1 MYFVLYSAIDMGGSS
16 TKQHHG
22 GRPESAAKAMTTN
35 QLLVVLSERTSVLK
49 ETFTNMQKS
58 PMSDSVARPYLADI
72 LKTAKKELETLIV
85 IT

>member
-22 GRPESAAKAMTTN
+22 GRPESAGKAMTTN
-35 QLLVVLSERTSVLK
+35 QLLVDLSERANALK
-49 ETFTNMQKS
+49 ETITNMQKS
-58 PMSDSVARPYLADI
+58 PIPDNVARPYLADI
-72 LKTAKKELETLIV
+72 LNTAKKELETLIV